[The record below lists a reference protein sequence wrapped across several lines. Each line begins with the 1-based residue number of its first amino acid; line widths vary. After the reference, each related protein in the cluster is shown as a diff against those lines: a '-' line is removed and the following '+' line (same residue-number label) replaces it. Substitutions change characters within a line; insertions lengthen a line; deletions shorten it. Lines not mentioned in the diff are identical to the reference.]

1 MFVRRKNRPW
11 KIQRFLG
18 TVWMASCFALLIPS
32 AAESQDATSNAE
44 RSANL
49 EIFLKGPDEKP
60 LRHLAVVSLMKGE
73 GECYKEETTSEGH
86 VRLKNVV
93 PSEYSLQIVAPGFS
107 TKTEPI
113 AIKDSKDMKLT
124 VQLESGSSRIKGGQ
138 GGGSKVVAKT
148 QNELGKATEAIR
160 SNNMSEAQ
168 LALEKAD
175 KIAPQNPEVQY
186 VLGVFE
192 QRRGS
197 SEKAKNHWSNT
208 LESDPQHYRALMA
221 MGETLLRENH
231 AAEAIP
237 YIERSVKAVP
247 NAWRPHALY
256 AEACLKQGLAEEAI
270 QQARLAQELGH
281 EKTAVVQPILAAAL
295 SKQGNTEEA
304 KSILQ
309 EYVKGHPAD
318 EHAKKQLAT
327 LQAPLTLSLEPE
339 PVPSVSEGIVDL
351 LPSSWMPPDIDENV
365 GTLEP
370 GAVCDLGEVQRHVA
384 ERIEEFLKNVDR
396 FTATESLQH
405 ESINKWGQASLPINR
420 VFNYVVEVKELRPSY
435 FSVYEYRS
443 SPHGA
448 NEYADG
454 VATNGVP
461 AMILIFHPHN
471 TVNFEMTCEGRVH
484 LGNGEAWQVYFR
496 QRPDRPNTIRSFRIG
511 ENGQN
516 YPIALKGRALIAA
529 DTFQVVRLETQMIAP
544 IREINLEADY
554 TAIEYGQVHF
564 DAANTNLWLPQIAEV
579 YSARAGRRIHQ
590 SHTFSNYA
598 LFSVDEKQKIADP
611 KVKSEKSE
619 ESKDGPT
626 KPN

>member
-1 MFVRRKNRPW
+1 
-11 KIQRFLG
+11 
-18 TVWMASCFALLIPS
+18 MASCFALLIPS
-32 AAESQDATSNAE
+32 AAQSQDATSNAE
-44 RSANL
+44 RLANL
-49 EIFLKGPDEKP
+49 EIYLKGPDEKP
-60 LRHLAVVSLMKGE
+60 LRRLAVVSLMRSE

-86 VRLKNVV
+86 VRIKNVV
-93 PSEYSLQIVAPGFS
+93 PSEYNLQVVAPGFS

-113 AIKDSKDMKLT
+113 AIKDSKDMKMT
-124 VQLESGSSRIKGGQ
+124 VRLEAGSGKDKGKSK
-138 GGGSKVVAKT
+138 GGGSKLEAKT

-160 SNNMSEAQ
+160 SNNMFEAQ
-168 LALEKAD
+168 LALERAD
-175 KIAPQNPEVQY
+175 KIAPQNPDVQY

-192 QRRGS
+192 QRRGLW
-197 SEKAKNHWSNT
+197 EEAKSHWSKA
-208 LESDPQHYRALMA
+208 LESDPQHYRTLMA
-221 MGETLLRENH
+221 MSGILLRENH
-231 AAEAIP
+231 PVEAIP
-237 YIERSVKAVP
+237 YIERSVNAVP
-247 NAWRPHALY
+247 SAWRPHALY
-256 AEACLKQGLAEEAI
+256 AEAYLKQGLAPEAI

-295 SKQGNTEEA
+295 SKQGNAEEA
-304 KSILQ
+304 KAILE

-318 EHAKKQLAT
+318 ERAKKQLAV

-339 PVPSVSEGIVDL
+339 PVPSISEGIADL
-351 LPSSWMPPDIDENV
+351 LPSSWMPPDIDETV
-365 GTLEP
+365 GALEP
-370 GAVCDLGEVQRHVA
+370 GAVCDLGEVQKHTA

-405 ESINKWGQASLPINR
+405 ESINKWGQAAPPINR
-420 VFNYVVEVKELRPSY
+420 VFNYVVEVKELQPGY

-443 SPHGA
+443 AAHGA

-471 TVNFEMTCEGRVH
+471 AVNFEMTCEGRVR
-484 LGNGEAWQVYFR
+484 LSGGDAWQVYFR
-496 QRPDRPNTIRSFRIG
+496 QREDRPNTIRAFRVG

-516 YPIALKGRALIAA
+516 YPIPLKGRALIAT

-579 YSARAGRRIHQ
+579 YSDRAGRRIHQ

-611 KVKSEKSE
+611 KIKPEKSE
-619 ESKDGPT
+619 ESKDGPA